1 MNILKQISDCK
12 TAKIRTSRKKTG
24 YTVVLLTNLM
34 AFLKKI
40 VLDRLK
46 STNFRKVIITK
57 LANSRKSNFNIK
69 HEKYILTTI
78 LAAESYHATF
88 KAHTNHILT
97 PEDTIGSTS
106 VWKPWL
112 ESKLPWQCYF
122 LWLCYLKTLDAVMAF
137 VKKKILLIFTQL
149 LKNFLCTRHCSWHF
163 FLWKKMCLSPTIVSS
178 C

>member
-1 MNILKQISDCK
+1 MNIEYFEANKWLQKSKNKNIAKK
-12 TAKIRTSRKKTG
+12 TA

-69 HEKYILTTI
+69 NEKYILTTI

-112 ESKLPWQCYF
+112 ESKFLGSAIF

-137 VKKKILLIFTQL
+137 VKKK
-149 LKNFLCTRHCSWHF
+149 
-163 FLWKKMCLSPTIVSS
+163 S

>member
-12 TAKIRTSRKKTG
+12 TAKIRTSRKKKRIHG
-24 YTVVLLTNLM
+24 SSFANLM

-69 HEKYILTTI
+69 NEKYILTTI

-163 FLWKKMCLSPTIVSS
+163 FLWKKMCLSPTIVSA

>member
-1 MNILKQISDCK
+1 MNIEYFEANKWLQNSKNKNI
-12 TAKIRTSRKKTG
+12 AKKTRIHG
-24 YTVVLLTNLM
+24 SSFDEFNGI
-34 AFLKKI
+34 LKKI

-46 STNFRKVIITK
+46 STNFRKVIVTK

-69 HEKYILTTI
+69 NEKYILTTI

-137 VKKKILLIFTQL
+137 VKKK
-149 LKNFLCTRHCSWHF
+149 
-163 FLWKKMCLSPTIVSS
+163 S

>member
-1 MNILKQISDCK
+1 MNIEYFEANKWLQNSKNKNI
-12 TAKIRTSRKKTG
+12 AKKKRIHG
-24 YTVVLLTNLM
+24 SSFANLM

-69 HEKYILTTI
+69 NEKYILTTI

-137 VKKKILLIFTQL
+137 VKKK
-149 LKNFLCTRHCSWHF
+149 
-163 FLWKKMCLSPTIVSS
+163 S

>member
-1 MNILKQISDCK
+1 MQKSKNKNIAKK
-12 TAKIRTSRKKTG
+12 TA

-69 HEKYILTTI
+69 NEKYILTTI

-137 VKKKILLIFTQL
+137 VKKNLANIYSAFEKLSLHPSLLLTLFFMNVKL
-149 LKNFLCTRHCSWHF
+149 L
-163 FLWKKMCLSPTIVSS
+163 
-178 C
+178 

>member
-1 MNILKQISDCK
+1 MNIEYFEANKWLQNSKNKNI
-12 TAKIRTSRKKTG
+12 AKKNRIHGSSFDEFNG
-24 YTVVLLTNLM
+24 I
-34 AFLKKI
+34 LKKNCSRPFKI
-40 VLDRLK
+40 YKFPK
-46 STNFRKVIITK
+46 SNYNQTGK
-57 LANSRKSNFNIK
+57 SRKSNFNIK
-69 HEKYILTTI
+69 NEKYILTTI

-137 VKKKILLIFTQL
+137 VKKK
-149 LKNFLCTRHCSWHF
+149 
-163 FLWKKMCLSPTIVSS
+163 S